1 MHDPRAVLTLHGT
14 KMVDATVVD
23 QSVRKGAALVAMG
36 GMAHQ
41 APLLGEH
48 DKVVVLVADIE
59 GNGLR
64 NHIGRVVRLGQ
75 VDRDAIAG
83 AYGVLFRE
91 TNLTVDGNGASLDQM
106 RAGRARG
113 AAVVG
118 AQKGVETLARAIVG
132 NKNMDVGH

>member
-1 MHDPRAVLTLHGT
+1 MHDPGAVLTLHGT

-48 DKVVVLVADIE
+48 EEVVVLVADIE

-64 NHIGRVVRLGQ
+64 NHVSRIVRLGQ
-75 VDRDAIAG
+75 VNRDAVTG
-83 AYGVLFRE
+83 AYGILF
-91 TNLTVDGNGASLDQM
+91 
-106 RAGRARG
+106 
-113 AAVVG
+113 
-118 AQKGVETLARAIVG
+118 
-132 NKNMDVGH
+132 